1 MRLLLAAAAL
11 ALPMFPA
18 TAAAQE
24 WVRVGGNDQLA
35 AYVDASSIFPSG
47 GKIVAT
53 TFSGYSKALG
63 DTQIW
68 FTAVKIEYNCNAK
81 QFRTLEYTFYD
92 KSGKSL
98 GTEASATI
106 DQIRP
111 ATPGSIDE
119 AYLKYACTKSGG
131 VPVQSPFDDT
141 RQRLPR

>member
-1 MRLLLAAAAL
+1 MRLLLAAAL
-11 ALPMFPA
+11 ALPMLPA
-18 TAAAQE
+18 TAAAQD
-24 WVRVGGNDQLA
+24 WVRVGGNEQLA
-35 AYVDASSIFPSG
+35 AYVDTSSIFSSS

-53 TFSGYSKALG
+53 TFSGYAKALG
-63 DTQIW
+63 ETQIW

-92 KSGKSL
+92 KAGKSL

-106 DQIRP
+106 DQIRS

-119 AYLKYACTKSGG
+119 AYLNYACTKAGG

-141 RQRLPR
+141 RQRLAIR